1 MGKDKKHKY
10 YLSIEEA
17 NLRIK
22 ELAKEGRR
30 SINAEINAAIE
41 YWIQYQEKL
50 KKPNTGL

>member
-1 MGKDKKHKY
+1 MGKIKKYKY

-17 NLRIK
+17 NLKIK

-41 YWIQYQEKL
+41 HWIQYQEKL
-50 KKPNTGL
+50 KKPTHGL